1 VAESTGGRQL
11 LLMLEDFS
19 KHELDKL
26 EYHDPEYIMDSFL
39 SLICVMVAGLAAG
52 LTMGMLSA
60 DELELEIFLNGGG
73 RCLPLKNTPLSP
85 LLTCGTAEEKHG
97 TDAVLAGRRSPPSR
111 VCAKLEITRLGHLA
125 PKLAPLLP
133 RVPPWRCVVWC

>member
-85 LLTCGTAEEKHG
+85 LLTCGTAEEKQWN
-97 TDAVLAGRRSPPSR
+97 RCRSSR
-111 VCAKLEITRLGHLA
+111 ETVTALTGVC
-125 PKLAPLLP
+125 
-133 RVPPWRCVVWC
+133 